1 LESVFWKTFLQRFQ
15 NFEIP
20 RVIPEK
26 VDPGHCGPGSSVEE
40 CPGAEQEDEQLE
52 REPDQDAI
60 TFDLGSMLHII
71 IISKI
76 FSPNTRERKNGNLR
90 SKYIHP
96 FVQEKIKELGF
107 KKKMVKIAQNM
118 ICICTW
124 TYIYIFISALWSS
137 FTK

>member
-1 LESVFWKTFLQRFQ
+1 LEFVFWKTFLQGFQ

-76 FSPNTRERKNGNLR
+76 FRQIQEREKMEIFVPNTSIHLCRKKSRNWVSR
-90 SKYIHP
+90 
-96 FVQEKIKELGF
+96 
-107 KKKMVKIAQNM
+107 KK
-118 ICICTW
+118 W
-124 TYIYIFISALWSS
+124 
-137 FTK
+137 